1 MGQRILLNPESVNP
15 ENAPEMTK
23 GLSNEPVSASR
34 SGGFSSL
41 KKTLPKI
48 NQSTSA
54 HFGFAVKTADKL
66 PITVRS
72 LI

>member
-1 MGQRILLNPESVNP
+1 
-15 ENAPEMTK
+15 MTK

-54 HFGFAVKTADKL
+54 HFGFAVKTADKP
-66 PITVRS
+66 PINCR
-72 LI
+72 

>member
-1 MGQRILLNPESVNP
+1 MGQRILLNPESVNPENVNP

-48 NQSTSA
+48 N
-54 HFGFAVKTADKL
+54 
-66 PITVRS
+66 
-72 LI
+72 